1 MATTK
6 VILVGGFL
14 GAGKTTLLAQAAER
28 LARQGKRV
36 GLVANDQA
44 ADLVDTELL
53 KDAGSRV
60 EEVAGGCFCCR
71 FPDMIAA
78 MERLVREAKAD
89 VLIGEPVGS
98 CTDLSATV
106 MQPLKKLHGQQF
118 DVAPFSVLVDGN
130 QVRVLARLRKAAEQ
144 SAESA
149 RFPDNV
155 LYIYEKQLEEADLIV
170 LNKADLLS
178 AAELA
183 DLKASLA
190 ERFPDTPLLTM
201 SAMTGDGVDAWLDF
215 ISQGQAAGGRIT
227 EVDYDTY
234 AAGEA
239 ALGWMNASAK
249 LRARGDIDW
258 KAFAADLLEAIRV
271 ELRSRSAEIAHVK
284 LYLTAGDGHV
294 VGNVTSN
301 EGPLSVRGGIDPAR
315 REAALLINARVHVQ
329 PDVLRAIVENA
340 LAATAG
346 DRLEATITNMRSFFP
361 GRPQP
366 TYRYEAVV

>member
-6 VILVGGFL
+6 LILVGGFL

-28 LARQGKRV
+28 LSHQGKRV
-36 GLVANDQA
+36 GLVTNDQA
-44 ADLVDTELL
+44 AELVDTELL
-53 KDAGSRV
+53 KDTGSKV
-60 EEVAGGCFCCR
+60 EEVTGGCLCCR

-78 MERLVREAKAD
+78 MERLVRDAEVD

-106 MQPLKKLHGQQF
+106 MQPLKKLHGHQF

-130 QVRVLARLRKAAEQ
+130 QVRVLARLRKAAER
-144 SAESA
+144 SESA

-170 LNKADLLS
+170 LNKADRLS
-178 AAELA
+178 GAELA

-190 ERFPDTPLLTM
+190 ERFPDTPLLTI
-201 SAMTGDGVDAWLDF
+201 SAMTGDGVDAWLNF
-215 ISQGQAAGGRIT
+215 ISQGRDSGRRIT

-239 ALGWMNASAK
+239 ALGWMNASAR
-249 LRARGDIDW
+249 LRSKDDIDW
-258 KAFAADLLEAIRV
+258 KAFAADLLEVIRV
-271 ELRSRSAEIAHVK
+271 EFRSRSVEIAHIK
-284 LYLTAGDGHV
+284 LYLTASDGHV

-301 EGPLSVRGGIDPAR
+301 NSSLNVRGDIDPAR
-315 REAALLINARVHVQ
+315 REVALLINARVHVQ
-329 PDVLRAIVENA
+329 PDVLRAVVENT
-340 LAATAG
+340 LAAKAG

-366 TYRYEAVV
+366 TYRYRAVL